1 MAEGEEVAE
10 AEEEEEEGEARTSL
24 EGLTSASQLWTRV
37 LLTTQTEEEEEEE
50 EEEEGTA
57 LAVAGVEGEE
67 GEEEAGGYILRE
79 NLHTSA
85 SPPQTLF

>member
-10 AEEEEEEGEARTSL
+10 AEEEEEEGEVRTSL
-24 EGLTSASQLWTRV
+24 EGHTSASRLWTRV
-37 LLTTQTEEEEEEE
+37 LLTTQTEEEEEE
-50 EEEEGTA
+50 GTA
-57 LAVAGVEGEE
+57 LAVAGVE

>member
-10 AEEEEEEGEARTSL
+10 AEEEEEEGEVRTSL
-24 EGLTSASQLWTRV
+24 EGHTSASRLWTRV

-50 EEEEGTA
+50 EEGTA
-57 LAVAGVEGEE
+57 LAVAGVE